1 MGGDIED
8 FLGQL
13 EYMFFQSAQEF
24 QAPWK
29 DFSMLPETLGRQ
41 RFFFFFQPS

>member
-8 FLGQL
+8 FFGQL
-13 EYMFFQSAQEF
+13 EYIYFFQSAQEF

-29 DFSMLPETLGRQ
+29 DFSMLPGTLGRQ
-41 RFFFFFQPS
+41 RFFVQPL